1 MIHQSSVI
9 ANILNTDMSG
19 MAIKGSLIKVEDKV
33 NRGRTKD
40 VATSAIRTGRTSFRT
55 PGRLMIK
62 KNSSMHYNSTGSEMV
77 LAKLLGLLG
86 LVKRPIPR
94 IAALVLRGSNI

>member
-1 MIHQSSVI
+1 MIYQSSVI
-9 ANILNTDMSG
+9 ANILNTGMSG

-33 NRGRTKD
+33 NQGRPKD

-62 KNSSMHYNSTGSEMV
+62 KNSSMHYNMGFGMV